1 MQRWKRNII
10 IAGAFILHLLFEIST
25 WPLTAD
31 YITST
36 RNYQKGSFADLIL
49 NGAPSGAF
57 SEIELRTLGRRNGRR
72 AVIRVPLENQD
83 FEEAFSRLAALELET
98 VIPQENTDTPGYFVD
113 VCMIAE
119 EFEINMN
126 VFEEGGYIR
135 RYYDSLDESTL
146 YQVVDGDLSWIFEKL
161 AEAEQVS

>member
-1 MQRWKRNII
+1 M
-10 IAGAFILHLLFEIST
+10 
-25 WPLTAD
+25 
-31 YITST
+31 
-36 RNYQKGSFADLIL
+36 
-49 NGAPSGAF
+49 
-57 SEIELRTLGRRNGRR
+57 
-72 AVIRVPLENQD
+72 PLENQD